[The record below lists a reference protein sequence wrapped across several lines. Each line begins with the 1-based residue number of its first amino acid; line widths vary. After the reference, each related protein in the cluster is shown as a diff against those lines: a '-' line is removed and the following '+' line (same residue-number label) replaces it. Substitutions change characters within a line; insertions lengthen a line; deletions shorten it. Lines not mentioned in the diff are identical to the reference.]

1 MHLRFVITVCLL
13 VWGTAVTSQD
23 LSSIPGV
30 PQNAL
35 MFVDSVESKTGME
48 GLDPSKIALIDIV
61 KGSKL
66 KEKYGPRGE
75 DGVIFIETVDFARKR
90 YTRMFSEISPDYARA
105 LQQYKTDTAFQYV
118 LDGAPITT
126 SIPQM
131 LAALEK
137 KSIDSISVLSEDKLR
152 EIKAKNEPNDK
163 LVWVAIKS
171 KTTK

>member
-1 MHLRFVITVCLL
+1 M
-13 VWGTAVTSQD
+13 SQD

-35 MFVDSVESKTGME
+35 IFVDSVESKKGME
-48 GLDPSKIALIDIV
+48 GLDPGKIALIDIV

-90 YTRMFSEISPDYARA
+90 YTRMFSEMTPAYAKS
-105 LQQYKTDTAFQYV
+105 LQQYGSDSSFQYV
-118 LDGAPITT
+118 LDGSPVNT

-131 LAALEK
+131 LAALERK
-137 KSIDSISVLSEDKLR
+137 TIDSISVLSPEKLK
-152 EIKAKNEPNDK
+152 ELKEGYEPNDK
-163 LVWVAIKS
+163 LLWVLIRS
-171 KTTK
+171 KTK

>member
-1 MHLRFVITVCLL
+1 MHLRFIITVCLL
-13 VWGTAVTSQD
+13 VWGTAAMSQD

-30 PQNAL
+30 PQDAL
-35 MFVDSVESKTGME
+35 IFVDSVESKTGME

-61 KGSKL
+61 RGSKL

-75 DGVIFIETVDFARKR
+75 NGVIFIETVNFARKR
-90 YTRMFSEISPDYARA
+90 YTRMFSEIAPEYGKM
-105 LQQYKTDTAFQYV
+105 LQQHGSDSSFQYV
-118 LDGAPITT
+118 LDSSPIDN

-137 KSIDSISVLSEDKLR
+137 KTIDSISVLSPA
-152 EIKAKNEPNDK
+152 KAKELNTEFQRDGK
-163 LVWVAIKS
+163 LLWVLIRS

>member
-1 MHLRFVITVCLL
+1 MRLRFVITVCLL
-13 VWGTAVTSQD
+13 VWGTAAMSQD

-35 MFVDSVESKTGME
+35 MFVDSVESKSGME
-48 GLDPSKIALIDIV
+48 GLDPTKIALIDIV

-75 DGVIFIETVDFARKR
+75 NGVIFIETVDFAHRR

-105 LQQYKTDTAFQYV
+105 LQHYKTDTAFQYV
-118 LDGAPITT
+118 LDGALITN

-137 KSIDSISVLSEDKLR
+137 KSIDSISVLPEDKVR
-152 EIKAKNEPNDK
+152 QIKDQYEPNDK

>member
-1 MHLRFVITVCLL
+1 MHLRFIITVCLL
-13 VWGTAVTSQD
+13 VWGTAAMAQD

-35 MFVDSVESKTGME
+35 IFVDSVESKTGME
-48 GLDPSKIALIDIV
+48 GLDPTKIALIDIV

-75 DGVIFIETVDFARKR
+75 NGVIFIETVDFARKR
-90 YTRMFSEISPDYARA
+90 YTRMFSEMSPEYAKV
-105 LQQYKTDTAFQYV
+105 LQQYKSDTAFQYV
-118 LDGAPITT
+118 LDGELITA

-137 KSIDSISVLSEDKLR
+137 KSIDSISVLPPDKLNQ
-152 EIKAKNEPNDK
+152 IKHEHGPNDK
-163 LVWVAIKS
+163 FLWVAIKT

>member
-1 MHLRFVITVCLL
+1 MRLKFITTVCLL
-13 VWGTAVTSQD
+13 VWGTAAMSQD

-35 MFVDSVESKTGME
+35 IFVDSVESKQGME

-90 YTRMFSEISPDYARA
+90 YTRMFTEIAPAYGKMLAT
-105 LQQYKTDTAFQYV
+105 YKSDSSFQYV
-118 LDGAPITT
+118 LDGSPINN
-126 SIPQM
+126 SVPQM
-131 LAALEK
+131 LAALERK
-137 KSIDSISVLSEDKLR
+137 NIDSIVVMPPNSAKDIVKEYQPSDKL
-152 EIKAKNEPNDK
+152 
-163 LVWVAIKS
+163 LWVLISS

>member
-1 MHLRFVITVCLL
+1 MIVSLL
-13 VWGTAVTSQD
+13 IWETAAMSQD

-35 MFVDSVESKTGME
+35 MFVDSVESKMGME
-48 GLDPSKIALIDIV
+48 GLDPTKIALIDIV

-75 DGVIFIETVDFARKR
+75 NGVIFIETVDFARKR
-90 YTRMFSEISPDYARA
+90 FTRMFSEISPDYAKA
-105 LQQYKTDTAFQYV
+105 LQQYKSDTSFQYV
-118 LDGAPITT
+118 LDGTPVTT

-137 KSIDSISVLSEDKLR
+137 KSIDSISVVSPDKLK
-152 EIKAKNEPNDK
+152 ELKEEYEPNDK
-163 LVWVAIKS
+163 LLWVLIRS